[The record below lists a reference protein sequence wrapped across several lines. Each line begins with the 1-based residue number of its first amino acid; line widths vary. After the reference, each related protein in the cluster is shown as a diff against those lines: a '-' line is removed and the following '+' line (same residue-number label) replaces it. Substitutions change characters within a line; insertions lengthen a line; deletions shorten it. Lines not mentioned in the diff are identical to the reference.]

1 MQMYQDLLQVDFA
14 ALEKKFEQTE
24 TRILLGLSTD
34 DFDAVNRW
42 NYAKGRQLNISFI
55 L

>member
-1 MQMYQDLLQVDFA
+1 MYRDLLQVDFA

-34 DFDAVNRW
+34 DVDAVNGQ
-42 NYAKGRQLNISFI
+42 NYAKSKATKYLFY
-55 L
+55 LV